1 MELNFENKTST
12 VYRRLAHQTVK
23 DPFSIELI
31 VPDGNEDIAG
41 ILTVRAMPL
50 LKSKELTSSGVQVSG
65 ELQSVLFYIEEGG
78 KKTAVLAFTRPFV
91 LEFAVPEMELDLT
104 AQVRLSI
111 GGTEARA
118 LNPRKVSVTCEILG
132 ELDLYQRNE
141 ITVETCLPD
150 TPQRFHVQMA
160 EIPASTIAL
169 VSEKTFVI
177 NEQCS
182 FPPDQPI
189 PERLLSQE
197 LQYTAITT
205 QQIGKRLIVKG
216 ELELKLLYNTESSAA
231 PLESLFRIP
240 FSQLLDADCDVD
252 QCIISIQTTSTYLDL
267 ITAISGE
274 RALDLEIHAL
284 LQATGYQQ
292 RHIRYVEDAYSNSFP
307 VRCCCEEREAEQVS
321 SVKQLYLRGE
331 TQLETGDSDA
341 ELLYTFVSP
350 GLVAGEDDKMEAVLN
365 AVFLFQDQ
373 NGSLAAS
380 RRSISLTG
388 ETLPGQILWTDS
400 ETAELSVTRQED
412 RLVCEGTMGILVL
425 SSEKKRFT
433 AVTGLEEEEEDAQV
447 SAIIPSVTLVRTE
460 GESLWQLAK
469 QYHSSV
475 ESITALNDLSAHQPG
490 EMLLIPREY

>member
-1 MELNFENKTST
+1 MELNFEHKTST
-12 VYRRLAHQTVK
+12 VYRKLAHHTVK
-23 DPFSIELI
+23 DPISIELI

-50 LKSKELTSSGVQVSG
+50 LKSKELTPGGVQVSG

-78 KKTAVLAFTRPFV
+78 KKLAALTFTRPFV
-91 LEFAVPEMELDLT
+91 LEFAVPEMELDLK

-118 LNPRKVSVTCEILG
+118 LNPRKLSVTCEILG
-132 ELDLYQRNE
+132 ELDVYQRNE
-141 ITVETCLPD
+141 ISVDTCLPE
-150 TPQRFHVQMA
+150 TQQRFHVKTA

-177 NEQCS
+177 NEQCL

-189 PERLLSQE
+189 PERLLTQD
-197 LQYTAITT
+197 LQYTALST
-205 QQIGKRLIVKG
+205 QQIGNRMIVKG
-216 ELELKLLYNTESSAA
+216 ELELRLLYSAENEAA
-231 PLESLFRIP
+231 PLEAHFRIP
-240 FSQLLDADCDVD
+240 FSQLLDTDCNVD
-252 QCIISIQTTSTYLDL
+252 QCVISIQTTSAYLDL

-274 RALDLEIHAL
+274 RAVDLEIHAL

-292 RHIRYVEDAYSNSFP
+292 SLIRYVEDAYSNSLP
-307 VRCCCEEREAEQVS
+307 VRCRYEDRKAEQVS
-321 SVKQLYLRGE
+321 AVKQLSLRGE
-331 TQLETGDSDA
+331 TELETGDGDA

-350 GLVAGEDDKMEAVLN
+350 GLVSRDDDQTRAVMN

-373 NGSLAAS
+373 TGSLTAS
-380 RRSISLTG
+380 RRSILLSG
-388 ETLPGQILWTDS
+388 ESLPGEILWMDS
-400 ETAELSVTRQED
+400 EAAELSVTRQED
-412 RLVCEGTMGILVL
+412 RLLCEGTMGIQIL
-425 SSEKKRFT
+425 SSETKRFS
-433 AVTGLEEEEEDAQV
+433 AVTDLEEEGTAEA
-447 SAIIPSVTLVRTE
+447 SGPLPSVTLVRTE

-475 ESITALNDLSAHQPG
+475 ESITALNDLSAQQPG